1 MALLGCSGDL
11 KAGVSNKW
19 LRYAAASKWGLHVQL
34 QLSHMISTMNGTNW
48 FCKVS
53 KALSLE
59 TILIVMSD
67 FINATVHADIS
78 ICKLQKQTKIHYHK
92 EDEKP
97 MQHNNYDDHDV
108 HRGTFLVS
116 QAHNLSSEFKCV
128 AKQQQTLIICAET
141 V

>member
-1 MALLGCSGDL
+1 
-11 KAGVSNKW
+11 
-19 LRYAAASKWGLHVQL
+19 
-34 QLSHMISTMNGTNW
+34 
-48 FCKVS
+48 
-53 KALSLE
+53 
-59 TILIVMSD
+59 MSY
-67 FINATVHADIS
+67 FINATVHADMS

-92 EDEKP
+92 EAKEP
-97 MQHNNYDDHDV
+97 MQHNNYDDDHDV